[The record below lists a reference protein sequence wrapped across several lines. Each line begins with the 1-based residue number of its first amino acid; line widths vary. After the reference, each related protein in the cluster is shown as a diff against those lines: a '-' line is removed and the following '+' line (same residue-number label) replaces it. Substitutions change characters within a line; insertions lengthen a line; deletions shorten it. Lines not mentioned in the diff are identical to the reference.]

1 MGTNLLKSEGVGMA
15 VWNKEEKVKSQNKWW
30 GRWRTQGG
38 KPGTCSV
45 MKGKYT
51 KSFYGGVVSVGSGRA
66 LTKETLPLGQVSPA
80 ASREVRN
87 GEGNGSMTQ
96 R

>member
-1 MGTNLLKSEGVGMA
+1 MGTNIEIRGCGDGCVQQGGDGEES
-15 VWNKEEKVKSQNKWW
+15 EKVLGEMEDT
-30 GRWRTQGG
+30 GRKT
-38 KPGTCSV
+38 GTCSV

-66 LTKETLPLGQVSPA
+66 LTKESLPLGQVSPA

-87 GEGNGSMTQ
+87 GEGHGSMTQ